1 MPDLDTLSWTKEQR
15 AAALRNLRIPTGPPV
30 ITIFVR
36 HSPDCKYKGDE
47 FCKQC
52 RCRKHLRWSSGGKQ
66 YRKKAGTRSW
76 AEAEDKKRKLEDQLA
91 GRTPA
96 PEPGQDGGARTIR
109 EAIKEFLL
117 EKEVAGVSYDT
128 RKYQYEKE
136 LNKLA
141 DFAEN
146 RGAYTVPLITPSLL
160 TNYRATWPARCPS
173 TYTRHIMSIRLRTFL
188 LFCYHRGW
196 IDRAPKLSRIKITEP
211 ETQPLNEKEYKEL
224 LKHAEGK
231 TRTLIQLMRWSGLA
245 VRDAALLKR
254 KDLLKNGNTYRI
266 VRERQKTGADLYVP
280 LPPKIGREVVAVANG
295 NPEYV
300 FWNRRGGEANHT
312 EKAAAQRWG
321 KKISAAFTAAGIVS
335 EGNMIS
341 HRLRDTY
348 AVDLLQKGVP
358 LEHVSKL
365 LGHKSVITTERHYA
379 KWVKGRQDLL
389 ERVVSATWKK

>member
-1 MPDLDTLSWTKEQR
+1 MPDLNPLSLTDEQR
-15 AAALRNLRIPTGPPV
+15 AAIKANLRKWRVPSGPPV

-36 HSPDCKYKGDE
+36 HSSDCKYKGDE
-47 FCKQC
+47 FFKRCN
-52 RCRKHLRWSSGGKQ
+52 CRKHLRWSSGGKQ

-76 AEAEDKKRKLEDQLA
+76 PAAEDAKRKLEDQLA
-91 GRTPA
+91 GRAPV
-96 PEPGQDGGARTIR
+96 PEPGQDGARTIR
-109 EAIKEFLL
+109 EAIREFLL

-141 DFAEN
+141 DYAESN
-146 RGAYTVPLITPSLL
+146 GAYTLPFITPSLL

-173 TYTRHIMSIRLRTFL
+173 TYTRHVMSIRLRTFL

-211 ETQPLNEKEYKEL
+211 ETQPLTDKEYAEL

-254 KDLLKNGNTYRI
+254 KDLVVSGKTYRI
-266 VRERQKTGADLYVP
+266 VRERQKTGADLYIP
-280 LPPKIGREVVAVANG
+280 LRPDIGREVLIVANG

-300 FWNRRGGEANHT
+300 RVRLAGEGRAPGARFQAARAQIRDHHRAALRKMDKRAARPTRQRGVCHV
-312 EKAAAQRWG
+312 EK
-321 KKISAAFTAAGIVS
+321 
-335 EGNMIS
+335 
-341 HRLRDTY
+341 
-348 AVDLLQKGVP
+348 
-358 LEHVSKL
+358 
-365 LGHKSVITTERHYA
+365 
-379 KWVKGRQDLL
+379 
-389 ERVVSATWKK
+389 